1 MPDTPKLTLRDA
13 QTCLEI
19 VSECRDLGADASA
32 WHNHLLTRLR
42 GLVGAQVVIGSNI
55 AGFGEGRPVPLS
67 LTRIGWESESA
78 ERVWNAYASEVPV
91 EQTPEYP
98 RLVNFTGQIITLSR
112 DEVWQKG
119 LWYRSAAF
127 NERHKP
133 SGVDDYII
141 SLGRAP
147 RQRLVHSVWLH
158 RAVGEKAFTRREWW
172 LIHLIHGQI
181 SKLIGGPL
189 ASAAEP
195 SVADLSPR
203 QLQTLD
209 RLLRGDSEK
218 QIANALK
225 LAQATV
231 HEYVTGLY
239 RHFGVSS
246 KGELMARFVGRA
258 APRMEQ
264 RVRPVHGGMEG
275 LGPQGGP
282 AALPP
287 V

>member
-1 MPDTPKLTLRDA
+1 VADTPKLSLRDA

-19 VSECRDLGADASA
+19 VAECRELGADAGA
-32 WHNHLLTRLR
+32 WHAHLLNRLR
-42 GLVGAQVVIGSNI
+42 ALVGAQVAIGSNI
-55 AGFGEGRPVPLS
+55 KGFGQGRLEPIS
-67 LTRIGWESESA
+67 LKRIGWATESA
-78 ERVWNAYASEVPV
+78 EKLWTEYASEVPV

-98 RLVNFTGQIITLSR
+98 RLISFTGPIMTLSR
-112 DEVWQKG
+112 DEIWEKG
-119 LWYRSAAF
+119 LWHRSAAF

-133 SGVDDYII
+133 AGVDDYII
-141 SLGRAP
+141 SLGRSP
-147 RQRLVHSVWLH
+147 RQKIVHSVWLH
-158 RAVGEKAFTRREWW
+158 RAVGEKPFTRREWW

-181 SKLIGGPL
+181 SGLIGGPL

-218 QIANALK
+218 QIATALK
-225 LAQATV
+225 LSQATV

-258 APRMEQ
+258 APR
-264 RVRPVHGGMEG
+264 
-275 LGPQGGP
+275 LDS
-282 AALPP
+282 
-287 V
+287 